1 MLQLQKHRT
10 EIIVI
15 QEVRWTGSST
25 IQMEQS
31 RHDWKLERTYV
42 FVVSEQLQLTI
53 PYFKAIS
60 ERIDGSIYH

>member
-1 MLQLQKHRT
+1 
-10 EIIVI
+10 
-15 QEVRWTGSST
+15 
-25 IQMEQS
+25 MEQS